1 MNAWLNSRKL
11 TLDALKTVFVL
22 FSRKESFFPDL
33 SIVVNLVRIAP
44 AQTVQILD
52 GLVLDANLKWMVHLK
67 SKCVSTKRA
76 ILMANSCPRKSFGF
90 DGNRLRFLFY
100 CWTNTFLRLLGLATR
115 SQIKGWWKYHQIIPA
130 FCCSA
135 DNPYFQNRLVR
146 ITACL
151 NQSTPII
158 SAAPEACG
166 L

>member
-11 TLDALKTVFVL
+11 TLGALKTVFVL

-90 DGNRLRFLFY
+90 DGNRLRFLFSVDSVVVSNLASQHEGLVFDSRDGLLSIY
-100 CWTNTFLRLLGLATR
+100 RYIIYLWIRNIRTLRPLELILKTEMLPF
-115 SQIKGWWKYHQIIPA
+115 KM
-130 FCCSA
+130 
-135 DNPYFQNRLVR
+135 N
-146 ITACL
+146 
-151 NQSTPII
+151 
-158 SAAPEACG
+158 
-166 L
+166 